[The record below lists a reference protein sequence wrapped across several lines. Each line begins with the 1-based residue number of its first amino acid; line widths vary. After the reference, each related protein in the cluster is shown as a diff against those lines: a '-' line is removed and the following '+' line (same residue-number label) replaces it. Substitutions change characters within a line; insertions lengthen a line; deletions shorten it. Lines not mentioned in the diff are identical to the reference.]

1 MPLLRLLIALT
12 LVLVTARVASA
23 DEPDVARARLH
34 FERGEKLYALARFN
48 DALGE
53 YQAAFDAK
61 PLPAFLFNIAQCY
74 RNLADYGAA
83 VFSFRK
89 YLQLAPAAPNREQV
103 EQLISELETKRDR
116 APAPPLT
123 VVHSPTTEEPHQPL
137 YTKWWFWTAIAVVG
151 TAGGVTI
158 YEASK
163 STGPPATDLGNILF
177 GR

>member
-1 MPLLRLLIALT
+1 MPLHRLLIALT
-12 LVLVTARVASA
+12 LILVTARVASA

-34 FERGEKLYALARFN
+34 FERGEKLYALAKFT

-61 PLPAFLFNIAQCY
+61 PLADFLFNIAQCY
-74 RNLADYGAA
+74 RNLADYDAA

-89 YLQLAPAAPNREQV
+89 YLQLAPAAANREQV
-103 EQLISELETKRDR
+103 EQLIGELEAKRDR
-116 APAPPLT
+116 AAAAPPA
-123 VVHSPTTEEPHQPL
+123 VVRSAATEEPHPPL
-137 YTKWWFWTAIAVVG
+137 YKKWWFWTAIAVVG

-163 STGPPATDLGNILF
+163 ATGPPATDLGNILF